1 MRDMIRSLVQGYRAL
16 RPFAPVAPYPRQGD
30 VLLLLAATVLVVQL
44 HPLLPPWWVRLIAI
58 SLCLWRVGI
67 ERVGWPMPSRFLRW
81 ALTGAVFVIVLSQFH
96 GLHGRNAGTVFLMLL
111 IGLKG
116 LEMRHYRDVMVVVF
130 LVWWVTLTGFL
141 FSQSPMTAACGLLSS
156 GLALTALIRMNQS
169 GSTPRR
175 RVTHDALG
183 MLSLALPIMLGL
195 YLLFPRIQGGLWG
208 APNDPL
214 IGRMGLTE
222 EVSPGSI
229 LHLLENDEVAFRA
242 QFDGPAP
249 PVEERYWRAL
259 VLESTDG
266 RTWRRGVM
274 KDQSTPLAVMQ
285 ESKPIRYTT
294 TFEPSNK
301 RWLPALDWPVTVP
314 PGTRSGYGHVLASTT
329 NLLSSLRLELT
340 SDRVF
345 STTRLEEIEKRANL
359 QLAIPPT
366 PRVKALVAQWRS
378 LASNP
383 AEVVRRALG
392 HFQSES
398 FYYSL
403 SPASLGDR
411 PVDQFMFDT
420 REGYCEHYAS
430 AFTTL
435 MRVAGI
441 PARMVVGY
449 MGGEVNDVLGYVVV
463 RQSDAHA
470 WSEVWLPASG
480 WTRVDPTAAI
490 APERIRYGIDLLRS
504 IDALGWSIGDVPRDA
519 MLGLLQRGHWDNGL
533 RWVKHRFDAANYGWN
548 KWVMDFGPE
557 QQFVFLRTV
566 GLDQF
571 GRPLL
576 LLLLVI
582 VVGLLL
588 WVGQSLLSMGRLTS
602 DPLQRAYQYFLRRM
616 GRLGLTKH
624 AFEGPLDFAERAI
637 QERPDCERS
646 IRAVTQRYV
655 AARYGLSQPVSVAS
669 EIRRLTRSL

>member
-1 MRDMIRSLVQGYRAL
+1 MRDTIRSLVQSYRVL
-16 RPFAPVAPYPRQGD
+16 RPFEPIVPYPSQGA
-30 VLLLLAATVLVVQL
+30 VLILLVATALVVQL
-44 HPLLPPWWVRLIAI
+44 HPLVPPWWVRLIAI

-81 ALTGAVFVIVLSQFH
+81 ALTGAVLVGVLIQFH
-96 GLHGRNAGTVFLMLL
+96 GLTGRDAGTVFLMLL

-141 FSQSPMTAACGLLSS
+141 FSQTPMTAACGLLSS
-156 GLALTALIRMNQS
+156 GLALIALIRMNES
-169 GSTPRR
+169 SAAPRR
-175 RVTHDALG
+175 RVIHDTVG

-195 YLLFPRIQGGLWG
+195 YLLFPRVQGGLWG
-208 APNDPL
+208 APLDPL
-214 IGRMGLTE
+214 IGRLGLTE

-229 LHLLENDEVAFRA
+229 QQLLESDEVVFRA
-242 QFDGPAP
+242 QFDELAP

-266 RTWRRGVM
+266 RAWRRGVL
-274 KDQSTPLAVMQ
+274 KDQSTSLAVIQ
-285 ESKPIRYTT
+285 KSKPIRYTT
-294 TFEPSNK
+294 TFEASNK
-301 RWLPALDWPVTVP
+301 RWLAALDWPVTVP

-329 NLLSSLRLELT
+329 DLVSPLRLELT

-345 STTRLEEIEKRANL
+345 STASLGELERRANL
-359 QLAIPPT
+359 QLAMPPT
-366 PRVKALVAQWRS
+366 PRIKALVTQWQS
-378 LASNP
+378 LASDR
-383 AEVVRRALG
+383 AEVVNRALG
-392 HFQSES
+392 YFQSEP

-403 SPASLGDR
+403 SPPLLGDR

-449 MGGEVNDVLGYVVV
+449 MGGEVNDVFGYVVV

-490 APERIRYGIDLLRS
+490 APERIRYGVDLLRS
-504 IDALGWSIGDVPRDA
+504 IEALGWSIRDVPREA
-519 MLGLLQRGHWDNGL
+519 MLGLLQRGLWDHGL
-533 RWVKHRFDAANYGWN
+533 RWVKHRFDAANYSWN
-548 KWVMDFGPE
+548 KWVMGFGPQ
-557 QQFVFLRTV
+557 QQFVFLRTM

-571 GRPLL
+571 GRPLV

-582 VVGLLL
+582 VVALLL
-588 WVGQSLLSMGRLTS
+588 LIGQGLLSMGRSTS
-602 DPLQRAYQYFLRRM
+602 DPLQRAYHYFLRRM

-624 AFEGPLDFAERAI
+624 SFEGPLDFAERAI

-655 AARYGLSQPVSVAS
+655 AARYGLSKPGSVVG